1 MARYSAS
8 AGRQFRQRAEH
19 GARRRIMADSS
30 TAPFWPRDWSTSVRR
45 ACRGRPGRIGASTN
59 PASHGRATSAGHA
72 QRGSCFRPGAVA
84 VFALLDDPG
93 FTWLMPIMIAV
104 WGRRPR
110 PDFMVLFRRWP
121 RALSH
126 TTPSECCLRCAHI
139 GRPWASRHW
148 QEHERKNSSTPFAC
162 GSNSGAHLGATR
174 LASGASGNFAKIELT
189 VSNITACTIAL
200 MSCAR

>member
-110 PDFMVLFRRWP
+110 PDFMVLFSP
-121 RALSH
+121 M
-126 TTPSECCLRCAHI
+126 
-139 GRPWASRHW
+139 
-148 QEHERKNSSTPFAC
+148 
-162 GSNSGAHLGATR
+162 ATR
-174 LASGASGNFAKIELT
+174 AITHDSIGVLLAMRPYWKAMGISTLARTRAQEFEYSVRLRFEFWSASGGDA
-189 VSNITACTIAL
+189 
-200 MSCAR
+200 ARVRRERQ